1 MEKWMRN
8 GYCVLFALLP
18 WSFEYSFGSWKMS
31 LPEEPL
37 IAALGLGLGWIALK
51 DPKRLGPAI
60 GGSPFL
66 LAGLAWIIWL
76 AVSASLSSMPVVSW
90 KYWVVEA
97 AHWWVFAAGFSL
109 FPAFW
114 RQAFSFFSVSMA
126 GLVVYALV
134 HHSFYHFRADQSL
147 LAPMPFFPDHTMY
160 GAVVAMVVFQPVRFD
175 KWPGPVFLFLMLTGL
190 FFSFSQGA
198 WLSVLVAAAAGLAI
212 RFRAQWRI
220 LLPAACALALA
231 GIFFRETIC
240 EKTRDFLSRDVSF
253 RERLNRYACAFRMAR
268 DRPWTGFGPGTYQ
281 FQYLPYQRP
290 DEMTRISMTV
300 PLAARSPD
308 TYGRGG
314 GAHSEYLQALSEA
327 GWPGLILFV
336 LMGAVVFRTLA
347 RNYFRAKNNDYQL
360 FILLLML
367 SLLTFYTHGLLN
379 NILHDGRVAAL
390 VWGMAAAGGR
400 QLALPTAYFK
410 FPFSLLPEG

>member
-1 MEKWMRN
+1 MEKWIRN
-8 GYCVLFALLP
+8 GYCALFALLP
-18 WSFEYSFGSWKMS
+18 WSLEYSFGSWKVS

-37 IAALGLGLGWIALK
+37 IAALGVCLGWIALK
-51 DPKRLGPAI
+51 DPKRLGQEV

-66 LAGLAWIIWL
+66 LAGLAWIVWL
-76 AVSASLSSMPVVSW
+76 AVSASLSSMRVVSW
-90 KYWVVEA
+90 KYWVVET

-114 RQAFSFFSVSMA
+114 RKAFFFFAVSMA
-126 GLVVYALV
+126 GEVVYTLV

-160 GAVVAMVVFQPVRFD
+160 GAVVAMVVFQPVRFGR
-175 KWPGPVFLFLMLTGL
+175 WPAPVFLLLMLTGL

-198 WLSVLVAAAAGLAI
+198 WLSVLVAAAGGFAI
-212 RFRAQWRI
+212 RFRAQWRAF
-220 LLPAACALALA
+220 LPAACVLALA
-231 GIFFRETIC
+231 GIFLRETIC
-240 EKTRDFLSRDVSF
+240 EKTRDFLSHDVSF

-281 FQYLPYQRP
+281 FQYLPYQHP
-290 DEMTRISMTV
+290 EEMTRISIKA
-300 PLAARSPD
+300 PLTGRSPD

-336 LMGAVVFRTLA
+336 LVGAVVFRTLA
-347 RNYFRAKNNDYQL
+347 RNYFRAKNSDYQL

-379 NILHDGRVAAL
+379 NILHDGRIAAL
-390 VWGMAAAGGR
+390 VWGMMAVGSR
-400 QLALPTAYFK
+400 QWQSAVAL
-410 FPFSLLPEG
+410 